1 MEVDW
6 EVCLEQEVAGVDLG
20 DQRLNDRLRDVL
32 MGLGKAPHLSILAA
46 LGGRNEMEGAYRLF
60 ANPRVAPE
68 EVLSGHFAQTRER
81 IRTTEVCL
89 LVQDTTDVELTRPKQ
104 QVKGAGPM
112 SSNSQFGAY
121 WHPLMAFH
129 PAGIPLGTVW
139 EKHWTRSKIDTEST
153 PSEKRKRRQQ
163 TPIEDKES
171 MRWIEGLH
179 VSRQVAEESP
189 DTQCILVCD
198 SESDIYEFFAE
209 PRHTS
214 HNRPLDILVRSG
226 QSRATTSKGVAILDA
241 VRATPCRYSATIQVK
256 AHTPKTQMET
266 RNRRTERTPRTAQ
279 VEIRV
284 CSVTLRPPPRNDR
297 QLPPV
302 AVNVILVEEVSSP
315 AGQDPIQ
322 WLLLTTL
329 PIETDD
335 QIRSGVD
342 YYCGR
347 WGIEVFFKTLKSG
360 CRIEERQFE
369 YLDRELNAIAVY
381 SIIAWRV
388 MALCRL
394 GRECPDLS
402 CEALFETSEWKAVY
416 LIVEK
421 KPLPDRPPT
430 LNQFIRMVALLG
442 GYVPRKCTEPGTQT
456 LWIGLQRM
464 HDFANCYEAF
474 GPNSPK
480 NQPTCVVR

>member
-6 EVCLEQEVAGVDLG
+6 EVCLEQEAAGVDFG
-20 DQRLNDRLRDVL
+20 DTRLNDRLRDVL
-32 MGLGKAPHLSILAA
+32 VAFGKAPQLSIPAA
-46 LGGRNEMEGAYRLF
+46 LGGRSEMEGAYRLF
-60 ANPRVAPE
+60 ANPRVTPDE
-68 EVLSGHFAQTRER
+68 TLCGHFAKTRER
-81 IRTTEVCL
+81 IRMTEVCV

-112 SSNSQFGAY
+112 SGNSQFGAY

-139 EKHWTRSKIDTEST
+139 KKHWTRSEIQNDPT
-153 PSEKRKRRQQ
+153 PTAKQKRLKQ

-171 MRWIEGLH
+171 NRWIEGLRI
-179 VSRQVAEESP
+179 SRQVAEDSP
-189 DTQCILVCD
+189 NTHCILVCD
-198 SESDIYEFFAE
+198 SEADIYEFFAE

-214 HNRPLDILVRSG
+214 HGRPLDILVRG
-226 QSRATTSKGVAILDA
+226 CHSRTTTTKGVTIDGA
-241 VRATPCRYSATIQVK
+241 VRATPCRYTATIQVK
-256 AHTPKTQMET
+256 AHTPKTQVET
-266 RNRRTERTPRTAQ
+266 RKRKTERKPRTAQ
-279 VEIRV
+279 VEVRV
-284 CSVTLRPPPRNDR
+284 VAVTLRPPPRPDR
-297 QLPPV
+297 ELPPV
-302 AVNVILVEEVSSP
+302 AVNVILVEEVSP
-315 AGQDPIQ
+315 PPGEQPIQ

-329 PIETDD
+329 PIETDE

-342 YYCGR
+342 YYCAR

-381 SIIAWRV
+381 TIVAWRV

-394 GRECPDLS
+394 GRACPELS
-402 CEALFETSEWKAVY
+402 CEVLFETSEWQAVH

-421 KPLPDRPPT
+421 RPLPEKPPT
-430 LNQFIRMVALLG
+430 LNQLIRMIALLG
-442 GYVPRKCTEPGTQT
+442 GYVPRKSTDPGTQT

-464 HDFANCYEAF
+464 HDFANCYDTF
-474 GPNSPK
+474 GPK
-480 NQPTCVVR
+480 TRER